1 MTIWMRIAI
10 AAAVVATL
18 AMGYTALTRHHY
30 QRGYD
35 AAVAVVNAE
44 RLKQIAAAQAETDKW
59 KQAAQEAE
67 HAHAKLQT
75 EINRLV
81 TVNADLRAGVAR
93 LRGDLDRAR
102 AGRMSAITEQTCPD
116 TAAALSDV
124 LGECEERVERLAGR
138 YVALAAAADRHAADA
153 QRLSEAW
160 PQ

>member
-1 MTIWMRIAI
+1 MIPWMRIAI
-10 AAAVVATL
+10 AAAIIATL
-18 AMGYTALTRHHY
+18 IAGYAALTRHHY

-35 AAVAVVNAE
+35 AAFAAVNKA
-44 RLKQIAAAQAETDKW
+44 RLEQIAAAQEETNQWK
-59 KQAAQEAE
+59 KQAEEAE

-75 EINRLV
+75 EINRLF

-102 AGRMSAITEQTCPD
+102 AGRMSQLTEQTCPD

-124 LGECEERVERLAGR
+124 FRECAERVERLAGR
-138 YVALAAAADRHAADA
+138 YAALAAAADRHAADA

>member
-18 AMGYTALTRHHY
+18 AVGYTALTRHHY

-35 AAVAVVNAE
+35 AAFAAVNAE
-44 RLKQIAAAQAETDKW
+44 RLKQIAAAQEETDKW

-102 AGRMSAITEQTCPD
+102 AGRMSAITGETCPD
-116 TAAALSDV
+116 TAVTLSDV
-124 LGECEERVERLAGR
+124 LSECTARIDQLAGR
-138 YVALAAAADRHAADA
+138 YAALAAAADRHAADA
-153 QRLSEAW
+153 QRLIDAW
-160 PQ
+160 PD

>member
-1 MTIWMRIAI
+1 MTIWMRIVL
-10 AAAVVATL
+10 AAAIVTTL
-18 AMGYTALTRHHY
+18 AIGYNALTRHHY

-44 RLKQIAAAQAETDKW
+44 RLAQIAAAQAETDQW
-59 KQAAQEAE
+59 KQQAEEAE

-93 LRGDLDRAR
+93 LRGDLDRAC

-124 LGECEERVERLAGR
+124 LGECTSRIDELAGR
-138 YVALAAAADRHAADA
+138 YAALAAAADRHAADA
-153 QRLSEAW
+153 QRLIDAW
-160 PQ
+160 PE

>member
-1 MTIWMRIAI
+1 MTIWMRIVL
-10 AAAVVATL
+10 AAAIVTTL
-18 AMGYTALTRHHY
+18 AVGYTALTRHHY

-35 AAVAVVNAE
+35 AAFAAVNKA
-44 RLKQIAAAQAETDKW
+44 RLEQIAAAQEETDKW

-102 AGRMSAITEQTCPD
+102 AGRMSQLTEQTCPD
-116 TAAALSDV
+116 TAATLSDV
-124 LGECEERVERLAGR
+124 LRECGERVERLAGR
-138 YVALAAAADRHAADA
+138 YAALAAAADRHAADA
-153 QRLSEAW
+153 QRLIDAW
-160 PQ
+160 PE

>member
-1 MTIWMRIAI
+1 MIPWMRIAI

-18 AMGYTALTRHHY
+18 AVGYTALTRHHY

-44 RLKQIAAAQAETDKW
+44 RLAQIAAAQAETERRR
-59 KQAAQEAE
+59 KQAQEAE

-93 LRGDLDRAR
+93 LRSDLDRAR
-102 AGRMSAITEQTCPD
+102 AGRMSQLTGETCPD

-124 LGECEERVERLAGR
+124 LGECTSRIDELAGR
-138 YVALAAAADRHAADA
+138 YAALAAAADRHAADA
-153 QRLSEAW
+153 QRLIDAW
-160 PQ
+160 PE

>member
-1 MTIWMRIAI
+1 MIPWMRIAI

-35 AAVAVVNAE
+35 AAFAAVNAE
-44 RLKQIAAAQAETDKW
+44 RLKQIEIAQAETDQW

-67 HAHAKLQT
+67 HAHAKLQA

-102 AGRMSAITEQTCPD
+102 AGRMSQLTEQTCPD
-116 TAAALSDV
+116 TAATLSDV
-124 LGECEERVERLAGR
+124 LGECGERVERLAGR
-138 YVALAAAADRHAADA
+138 YAALAAAADRHAADA
-153 QRLSEAW
+153 QRLIDAW
-160 PQ
+160 PD

>member
-1 MTIWMRIAI
+1 MIPWMRIAI

-18 AMGYTALTRHHY
+18 AVGYTALTRHHY

-35 AAVAVVNAE
+35 AAFAAVNAE
-44 RLKQIAAAQAETDKW
+44 RLKQIAAAQAETDQW

-102 AGRMSAITEQTCPD
+102 AGRMSQLTEQTCPD
-116 TAAALSDV
+116 TAAALDDV
-124 LGECEERVERLAGR
+124 FGECTSRIDELAGR
-138 YVALAAAADRHAADA
+138 YAALAAAADRHASDA
-153 QRLSEAW
+153 QRLIDAW
-160 PQ
+160 PD

>member
-1 MTIWMRIAI
+1 MIPWMRIAI

-44 RLKQIAAAQAETDKW
+44 RLKQIAAAQAETDQWK
-59 KQAAQEAE
+59 KQAEEAE
-67 HAHAKLQT
+67 KSHAKLTT
-75 EINRLV
+75 EINRL
-81 TVNADLRAGVAR
+81 TAVNSDLRAGLAR

-102 AGRMSAITEQTCPD
+102 AGRMSQLTEQTCPD

-124 LGECEERVERLAGR
+124 LGECGERVERLAGR

>member
-1 MTIWMRIAI
+1 MIPWMRIAI

-35 AAVAVVNAE
+35 AAFAAVNAE
-44 RLKQIAAAQAETDKW
+44 RLKQIAAAQEETKQW

-81 TVNADLRAGVAR
+81 TVNSTLRAGVAR
-93 LRGDLDRAR
+93 LRSDLDRAR
-102 AGRMSAITEQTCPD
+102 AGRMSQLTEQTCPD
-116 TAAALSDV
+116 TASALDAV
-124 LGECEERVERLAGR
+124 FGECADRIERLAGR
-138 YVALAAAADRHAADA
+138 YAALAAAADRHAADA
-153 QRLSEAW
+153 QRLIDAW
-160 PQ
+160 PE